1 MSQFFNYG
9 GQHQPQHLNAHSHNH
24 HGGRS
29 RRAPRI
35 SAQQNHK
42 QFRQVRTPKEFNVE
56 PPNMI
61 AFKRDFEAARS
72 FDIED
77 DEMFC
82 PFHLLTEDDLQSIHS
97 SGSDRSSLSSGSPE
111 QSPLQ
116 HQLQPTPSFV
126 LSSAPNPY
134 TPAGFQHNNSSQ
146 TKIHQPLAQ
155 RTRNAIPIVDPS
167 TRTVNS
173 PPLSVSPGR
182 QMGQTFVPRRW

>member
-1 MSQFFNYG
+1 MSQFMYQSHPSQMH
-9 GQHQPQHLNAHSHNH
+9 QHSSHNH

-35 SAQQNHK
+35 SASHQRMGK
-42 QFRQVRTPKEFNVE
+42 QMQMYRTPKEAYVE
-56 PPNMI
+56 PPTVT
-61 AFKRDFEAARS
+61 AFRRDFEAARS
-72 FDIED
+72 FDLED
-77 DEMFC
+77 DEVFC

-134 TPAGFQHNNSSQ
+134 TPSYQPQQSSQ
-146 TKIHQPLAQ
+146 TKLHQPLAQ

-167 TRTVNS
+167 TRTVAS
-173 PPLSVSPGR
+173 PPPSVSPNR
-182 QMGQTFVPRRW
+182 QMAQQFMSRRW

>member
-1 MSQFFNYG
+1 MFSYG
-9 GQHQPQHLNAHSHNH
+9 AQHHQPHLNAHNNHNH

-35 SAQQNHK
+35 SAAQHNK
-42 QFRQVRTPKEFNVE
+42 QFRQVRTPKDFVVE
-56 PPNMI
+56 PPTML
-61 AFKRDFEAARS
+61 AFRRDFEAARS
-72 FDIED
+72 FDLED
-77 DEMFC
+77 DELFC

-97 SGSDRSSLSSGSPE
+97 SGSDRSSLSSGSPD

-134 TPAGFQHNNSSQ
+134 TPASFQSSNSSQ
-146 TKIHQPLAQ
+146 TKLHQPLAQ

-167 TRTVNS
+167 TRAVAS
-173 PPLSVSPGR
+173 PPPSVSPNR
-182 QMGQTFVPRRW
+182 QMQQQQFRRW